1 MKMCFPS
8 KFLSFRA
15 GLFLALAMT
24 FSITPFS
31 GGANSQQQVIQKIEA
46 LVNDEVI
53 SAYDVGQRMGLVL
66 LATGQ
71 TVNSE
76 QQLRQLRDQ
85 VLGSLVDELLQVQEA
100 REYEVPV
107 PEDEIFETYARV
119 AQGYNQT
126 PEGFGDLLGEY
137 GSSPTAII
145 TQIRAEFAWQSLVN
159 GRYGSQAEAT
169 DEEIE
174 GILQDMEANA
184 GLREY
189 RLSEIYLIIN
199 DPSQTARVAEDARQ
213 IRGRIKDYIQFS
225 NVARQVSQSTTAAQG
240 GDLGWISENQLAPEI
255 LEVVKDMD
263 ILSISQ
269 PIKSTAGYYI
279 VALTDRRK
287 ILSTEPMDEV
297 LDLKQLGYFFSNETT
312 EEQAL
317 AWFDNALV
325 RAAELKSCA
334 GLSGL
339 VEELGDVLF
348 RDLGEVSLKQLNP
361 DLRNILMPIP
371 IGRAT
376 KPINTP
382 DGFIIFAVCDRRMPE
397 ARLPSSDEIRNQIET
412 QRIAMMGRR
421 YLRDLRRDAIIDY
434 R

>member
-8 KFLSFRA
+8 KFLSPRA

-24 FSITPFS
+24 FSITLFS
-31 GGANSQQQVIQKIEA
+31 EEAYTQQQVIQKIEV

-71 TVNSE
+71 SVTSE
-76 QQLRQLRDQ
+76 QQLMQLREQ

-100 REYEVPV
+100 REYEVPI
-107 PEDEIFETYARV
+107 PDEEIYETYARV
-119 AQGYNQT
+119 AQGYNRT
-126 PEGFGDLLGEY
+126 PEGFGDLLGDY
-137 GSSPTAII
+137 GSSPEAII

-174 GILQDMEANA
+174 GILQEIEANA

-199 DPSQTARVAEDARQ
+199 DPSQTARVAENARQ
-213 IRGRIKDYIQFS
+213 IRGRIKDYVQFS
-225 NVARQVSQSTTAAQG
+225 QVARQVSQSTTAAQG
-240 GDLGWISENQLAPEI
+240 GELGWISENQLAPEI
-255 LEVVKDMD
+255 LAVVKDMD
-263 ILSISQ
+263 ILDISQ
-269 PIKSTAGYYI
+269 PIKSAAGYYI

-287 ILSTEPMDEV
+287 ILSIEPMDE
-297 LDLKQLGYFFSNETT
+297 LLELKQLGYFFTNETT
-312 EEQAL
+312 QEQAL
-317 AWFDNALV
+317 AWFENATI

-334 GLSGL
+334 DLSGL
-339 VEELGDVLF
+339 VEELGEVLF
-348 RDLGEVSLKQLNP
+348 RDLGEISLKQLNP
-361 DLRNILMPIP
+361 DLRAILMPVP
-371 IGRAT
+371 VGQAT
-376 KPINTP
+376 DPINTP
-382 DGFIIFAVCDRRMPE
+382 DGFIIFAICNRRMPE
-397 ARLPSSDEIRNQIET
+397 AKLPSNDEIRNQIET

-434 R
+434 K

>member
-1 MKMCFPS
+1 MKINLLS
-8 KFLSFRA
+8 KFLSLRA
-15 GLFLALAMT
+15 GLFFALAMV
-24 FSITPFS
+24 FSITPFAEH
-31 GGANSQQQVIQKIEA
+31 ANSQQQVIQKIEV

-53 SAYDVGQRMGLVL
+53 SAYDVGQRMGLIL

-71 TVNSE
+71 AINSE
-76 QQLRQLRDQ
+76 QQLMQLRDQ
-85 VLGSLVDELLQVQEA
+85 VLSALVDELLQVQEA
-100 REYEVPV
+100 REFEVPV
-107 PEDEIFETYARV
+107 PDEEIYETYVRV

-137 GSSPTAII
+137 GSSPEAII

-184 GLREY
+184 GLQEY

-199 DPSQTARVAEDARQ
+199 DPSQEARVAESARQ
-213 IRGRIKDYIQFS
+213 IRSRISDYVQFGQ
-225 NVARQVSQSTTAAQG
+225 VARQVSQSTTAAQG

-255 LEVVKDMD
+255 LAVVKDMD
-263 ILSISQ
+263 ILNISQ

-279 VALTDRRK
+279 IALTDRRK
-287 ILSTEPMDEV
+287 ILITEPMDEL
-297 LDLKQLGYFFSNETT
+297 LDLKQLGYFYTNETT

-317 AWFDNALV
+317 AWYENALAK
-325 RAAELKSCA
+325 AAELNSCTD
-334 GLSGL
+334 LPDM
-339 VEELGDVLF
+339 VNELGEVLY

-361 DLRNILMPIP
+361 ALRNILLPVP
-371 IGRAT
+371 VGRAT
-376 KPINTP
+376 EPINTP
-382 DGFIIFAVCDRRMPE
+382 DGFIIFTVCNRRMPE
-397 ARLPSSDEIRNQIET
+397 AKLPSTDEIRNQIET